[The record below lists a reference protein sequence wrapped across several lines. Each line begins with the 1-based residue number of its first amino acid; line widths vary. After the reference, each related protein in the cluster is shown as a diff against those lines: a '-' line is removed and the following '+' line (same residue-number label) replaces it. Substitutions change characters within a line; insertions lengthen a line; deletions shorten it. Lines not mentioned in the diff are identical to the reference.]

1 MALFSFPRLVT
12 LAASAAALFASA
24 VGLQAQNVLSKDAE
38 IALHAQADH
47 FASVARRGAQ
57 HFYPAD
63 HFDLSGLPHY
73 RPSKLYEGWLRIHGD
88 NYLADGQLGE
98 YWRQGF
104 AKYQPGLRISYY
116 LPTPATS
123 FAALIYDQA
132 DIAFGH
138 EPGFYDLL
146 GYERVKNTDPVTIT
160 AVTGSFDVSG
170 WSNSFAIL
178 VNVANPLTKIT
189 VEQLDGAFG
198 AMRDGGWLGTNWHTD
213 WARGPEKNIR
223 TWGQLGLTGE
233 WANKRIVP
241 YGFTLRYNTS
251 TGFSDKVLQGG
262 DKWNEDIHTFA
273 NYVKPDGSRYIEA
286 DQIMDAIKT
295 DKYGIAYVLFRG
307 DKPWAKRLAVA
318 PRGSTEYVPHTL
330 DTVQNHTY
338 PLYNEK
344 YIYFSTRPGTPT
356 DPKVKEFCRYVLSQ
370 EGQMEVA
377 RDGKFLPLTTE
388 VVREQLKKLEQ

>member
-1 MALFSFPRLVT
+1 MSLLSLPRLAS
-12 LAASAAALFASA
+12 LAAWAAAALAS
-24 VGLQAQNVLSKDAE
+24 VSGLSAQNVLTKDAE
-38 IALHAQADH
+38 TALHAQADH
-47 FASVARRGAQ
+47 FAAVAKRGKQA
-57 HFYPAD
+57 YYAPD
-63 HFDLSGLPHY
+63 HFDLSALPHY
-73 RPSKLYEGWLRIHGD
+73 KPSQLLEGWIRIHGD

-98 YWRQGF
+98 FWRQGF
-104 AKYQPGLRISYY
+104 AKFQPGLRISYY
-116 LPTPATS
+116 LPTPATT

-146 GYERVKNTDPVTIT
+146 GYERVKNTDPLTLT

-178 VNVANPLTKIT
+178 VNSANPLTHIT
-189 VEQLDGAFG
+189 VDQLDGVFG
-198 AMRDGGWLGTNWHTD
+198 SMRDGGWLGTNWHTD
-213 WARGPEKNIR
+213 FARGADKNIR

-233 WANKRIVP
+233 WADKRIIP
-241 YGFTLRYNTS
+241 YGFTIRYNTS
-251 TGFSDKVLQGG
+251 TGFSDKVMQGS

-273 NYVKPDGSRYIEA
+273 NYVKPDGTRSIEA
-286 DQIMDAIKT
+286 DQIMDAIKG
-295 DKYGIAYVLFRG
+295 DKYGIAYLLFRG

-318 PRGSTEYVPHTL
+318 PRGTTNYVPHTL

-344 YIYFSTRPGTPT
+344 YMYVNVRPGTPI

-377 RDGKFLPLTTE
+377 RDGKFLPMTLE
-388 VVREQLKKLEQ
+388 VLQAQLNKLEQ